1 MILCRGVIYHVPNT
15 LKFTERNVINH
26 APTKYQNLP
35 ESSYFALFIRTIS
48 LSQTKRAN
56 NSAKNNNSFL
66 KKHANKKAM

>member
-1 MILCRGVIYHVPNT
+1 MQMSAAKFVYARGEKSHF
-15 LKFTERNVINH
+15 L
-26 APTKYQNLP
+26 L
-35 ESSYFALFIRTIS
+35 RTIS